1 MARIHVPGEYDHHSR
16 SSERRPGD
24 RMEDIAANQFLLRL
38 GITQSRN
45 LTGETTWTIDIVT
58 GEAGGQTHSAHFDEE
73 LRKWK
78 LDSAERQQPL
88 AVRSKSD
95 SALPKPQ
102 VTCLLQ
108 GPGWTTDLYPSD
120 HVELFRNL
128 DWASSFLGHYSTWS
142 HTRRLYTHMLFSDSR
157 AAAIYWGP
165 ERIAIYNEHLTP
177 LIGALHPILM
187 TRSFGEIMPSLWGF
201 FEPLFHAV
209 EKDQHGFAWNGL
221 NFPSFE
227 TAIWKKR
234 GGMADWSHSKMMM
247 VIMEASISRG

>member
-1 MARIHVPGEYDHHSR
+1 
-16 SSERRPGD
+16 
-24 RMEDIAANQFLLRL
+24 MEDIAANQFLLRL

-187 TRSFGEIMPSLWGF
+187 TRSFGEVMPSLWGF
-201 FEPLFHAV
+201 FEPLFHAI